1 MTLSSSHQYFQYFD
15 FFSVRMPEMNLR
27 SDKRDDESHL
37 RVLEVD
43 GYYLPPFVKE
53 EHFRSMKTWKARND
67 DVIIS
72 AYPKAGNV
80 KDDIFLK
87 LIFLEN
93 TTLCN

>member
-1 MTLSSSHQYFQYFD
+1 
-15 FFSVRMPEMNLR
+15 MNLR

-93 TTLCN
+93 TMQFKQSFRLLFRDCGEATHF

>member
-1 MTLSSSHQYFQYFD
+1 
-15 FFSVRMPEMNLR
+15 MNLR

-37 RVLEVD
+37 RVLKVD

-72 AYPKAGNV
+72 AYPKAGNI
-80 KDDIFLK
+80 KDDIFLCFNQTH
-87 LIFLEN
+87 IFRKHKSMQLKQSFRLLFRDCGEA
-93 TTLCN
+93 THF